1 MLFTMNQQAYFFI
14 KHSYS
19 ISACLFKILSLLT
32 LFLTPHLA
40 FSQHFAI
47 ISDIHGAS
55 ISTLQVSQLVKSR
68 NPEFIITSGD
78 NHYES
83 LSGIDE
89 QIGPYYSDFIHPY
102 IGNYGNGDTIN
113 RFFPCIGNHDVEL
126 NGFNSYL
133 NYFTLP
139 GNERYYDFVKG
150 NVHFFALDCLTT
162 EPDGI
167 SDTSVQAFWLKNK
180 LALSVSPFKVVYFHY
195 SPYTS
200 GYHGNTNYMHWPFK
214 QWGASIVISGHDH
227 DYERLM
233 IDSLPYLV
241 CGVGG
246 GALYTIYNPL
256 PGNQL
261 FDGIHHGAVFVTV
274 SPDSAV
280 FQFQST
286 NGLLIDEFVLFKT
299 QACLHINDLQN
310 APEFFHFTC
319 SPNPVKETIR
329 IEFELSH
336 AENVEFSLSDAS
348 GKMLYTIPKKHYDSG
363 KHFIQLNCNDF
374 TPGIH
379 FLYLKSGEVP
389 FVHKFVLTK

>member
-1 MLFTMNQQAYFFI
+1 MFNTSAYF
-14 KHSYS
+14 
-19 ISACLFKILSLLT
+19 LKILSLVI
-32 LFLTPHLA
+32 LFLAPHLA

-55 ISTLQVSQLVKSR
+55 INTLQVSQLVKSR

-113 RFFPCIGNHDVEL
+113 RFFPCMGNHDVEL

-139 GNERYYDFVKG
+139 GNKRYYDFVKG
-150 NVHFFALDCLTT
+150 NVHFFALDCLIT

-167 SDTSVQAFWLKNK
+167 SDTSIQALWLKNK
-180 LALSVSPFKVVYFHY
+180 LALSVSPFKIVYFHY
-195 SPYTS
+195 PPYTS
-200 GYHGNTNYMHWPFK
+200 GYHGNTNYMRWPFK

-241 CGVGG
+241 CGLGG
-246 GALYTIYNPL
+246 GTLYTIYNPL
-256 PGNQL
+256 SGSQL
-261 FDGIHHGAVFVTV
+261 FDGTHHGAVFVAV

-286 NGLLIDEFVLFKT
+286 NGLLIDEFILLKT
-299 QACLHINDLQN
+299 QACLHMNDLQN
-310 APEFFHFTC
+310 APNSFHFTC
-319 SPNPVKETIR
+319 SPNPAKETIR

-336 AENVEFSLSDAS
+336 TGNVEFSLSDAL
-348 GKMLYTIPKKHYDSG
+348 GKVLYAISEKHYDPG
-363 KHFIQLNCNDF
+363 KHLIQLNCNDF
-374 TPGIH
+374 TPGIC
-379 FLYLKSGEVP
+379 FLCLKSEEGT
-389 FVHKFVLTK
+389 FTRKFVLTK